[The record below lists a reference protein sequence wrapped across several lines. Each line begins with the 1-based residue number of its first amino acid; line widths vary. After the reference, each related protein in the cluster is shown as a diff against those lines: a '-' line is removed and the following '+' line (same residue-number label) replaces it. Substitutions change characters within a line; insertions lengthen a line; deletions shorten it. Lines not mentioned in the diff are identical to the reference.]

1 MDQQQKF
8 DPQRR
13 YRVLDSQTGESRL
26 AITWFRKKWKG
37 NTFFMGFQE
46 GFTEIARKR
55 MGSEAK
61 DVFLFILGS
70 LDYSNQVIVRQ
81 VDIARELGMKKQNVS
96 RAIKTLIKEE
106 VLLTDDPLFQRKG
119 PLRLNHKYAW
129 KGKLKQL
136 GLLPQPLEDVEKQ
149 EQGKKSQRRC
159 KLKKD

>member
-55 MGSEAK
+55 LGSEAK
-61 DVFLFILGS
+61 DVFLFIVTDTLVQNYAPS
-70 LDYSNQVIVRQ
+70 VQDFQLLHTS
-81 VDIARELGMKKQNVS
+81 IA
-96 RAIKTLIKEE
+96 
-106 VLLTDDPLFQRKG
+106 
-119 PLRLNHKYAW
+119 
-129 KGKLKQL
+129 
-136 GLLPQPLEDVEKQ
+136 
-149 EQGKKSQRRC
+149 
-159 KLKKD
+159 

>member
-1 MDQQQKF
+1 MDRQQKV
-8 DPQRR
+8 DPQHR

-46 GFTEIARKR
+46 GFAEIARKR
-55 MGSEAK
+55 LGSEAK
-61 DVFLFILGS
+61 DVFLFILGT
-70 LDYSNQVIVRQ
+70 LDYSNQVVVRQ

-106 VLLTDDPLFQRKG
+106 VLVIEDPLFKRKG

-136 GLLPQPLEDVEKQ
+136 GLLPQPLEDGEKQ
-149 EQGKKSQRRC
+149 ESRKKSQQRD
-159 KLKKD
+159 KPKE